1 MSENELCEEWVE
13 AVPNAAAMIESLRAV
28 GYSPQTAIADL
39 IDNSIAA
46 HATNVLVT
54 FWWDGS
60 SSWVSVSDDGD
71 GMGPAQLT
79 EAMRPGTMGPLEQR
93 RPEDL
98 GRFGLGLKTASF
110 SQCRRLT
117 VASKPAGEAVSI
129 RCWDLDF
136 VAETNRWRLL
146 TKASADSL
154 ARIEGSLSGS
164 HGTVVLWECLD
175 RMVGDVHVDNFKA
188 HARFLEMVDLVD
200 SHLGMVFHRYLSG
213 SAPKLSISVDCGS
226 GPQAVQPW
234 DPFME
239 DHPATFCTPEES
251 EILPGG
257 RVKLRG
263 YVLPHKSKLSDE
275 EHRSGGGPEGWN
287 ARQGFYIYRNNRLVV
302 AGSWLGLGQDRPWTR
317 EEHYKLARLRLDI
330 PNTMDLL
337 WHLDV
342 KKSDA
347 RPPGEIREWLKSR
360 ALVVRSQAKNVFS
373 HRGAIGPRKKG
384 PQLPSIWKPVTI
396 DGHPAYRID
405 RTHPLAER
413 VRSACEDTEAF
424 RAMLAMLEQT
434 VPVQRIWL
442 DMAEQ
447 PDMPAGPFE
456 FSPDDELL
464 DVAKAMFAALIE
476 NKGLTEDQ
484 AREHMRGLEVFGG
497 LVDDLAMSG
506 GAND

>member
-1 MSENELCEEWVE
+1 MPEGELSEDWVE
-13 AVPNAAAMIESLRAV
+13 AVPNAGAMIESLRAV

-39 IDNSIAA
+39 IDNCIAA
-46 HATNVLVT
+46 HATKVDIV

-60 SSWVSVSDDGD
+60 ASWVSVSDNGD
-71 GMGPAQLT
+71 GMGPAGLT
-79 EAMRPGTMGPLEQR
+79 EAMRPGTTGPLEER

-110 SQCRRLT
+110 SQCRRLI
-117 VASKPAGEAVSI
+117 VVSKPDDGSVSA

-136 VAETNRWRLL
+136 VASTNRWRLL
-146 TKASADSL
+146 TKLSDESWNHVDRSL
-154 ARIEGSLSGS
+154 PES

-175 RMVGDVHVDNFKA
+175 RMVGDCHVDNFKA
-188 HARFLEMVDLVD
+188 HNRFLEMVDLVE
-200 SHLGMVFHRYLSG
+200 SHLGMVFHRYLAGAS
-213 SAPKLSISVDCGS
+213 PRLTITIDCGS
-226 GPQAVQPW
+226 GPRVVAPW

-239 DHPATFCTPEES
+239 SHPATFCTPEES
-251 EILPGG
+251 ESLGAGKIT
-257 RVKLRG
+257 LRG
-263 YVLPHKSKLSDE
+263 YVLPHKSKLSDD
-275 EHRSGGGPEGWN
+275 EHRLAGGPEGWN

-373 HRGAIGPRKKG
+373 HRGAIGPRNKG
-384 PQLPSIWKPVTI
+384 HELPPVWRSVTL
-396 DGHPAYRID
+396 DGHPAYRVD
-405 RTHPLAER
+405 RGHPLVQR
-413 VRSACEDTEAF
+413 VKATCSDSSGLKA
-424 RAMLAMLEQT
+424 LLSMLEET

-447 PDMPAGPFE
+447 PDMPAGPYE
-456 FSPDDELL
+456 FTPDDEVLE
-464 DVAKAMFAALIE
+464 VAKALFVAMIE
-476 NKGLTEDQ
+476 NQGLTVEQ
-484 AREHMRGLEVFGG
+484 ARDRMRGLEVFGAIADTLTLDG
-497 LVDDLAMSG
+497 EVA
-506 GAND
+506 